1 MAHMT
6 NTLVM
11 DVSPWPSGQGF
22 SGSREWWS
30 YLHNK
35 DERKRLDQLLGAALL
50 DQKLCNRLIQDRDE
64 ELLTAFG
71 LSDITKQWIQTVS
84 IASLSDLAEAIVS
97 AYS

>member
-11 DVSPWPSGQGF
+11 DVSPWPSGHGF
-22 SGSREWWS
+22 TGSSEWWS

-50 DQKLCNRLIQDRDE
+50 DPKLCSRLIDDRDE
-64 ELLTAFG
+64 DLLNAFG
-71 LSDITKQWIQTVS
+71 LSDITKQWIQTVNIS
-84 IASLSDLAEAIVS
+84 SLSDLAEAIVS